1 MLTVPFVSSKMSKV
15 YLMQSSLDN
24 FISAAIWW
32 GDRRSLE
39 LMLRLAKTTLGAST
53 NLIFLTLG
61 GTFSLILCCAL
72 VIHHR
77 DRNADKV

>member
-39 LMLRLAKTTLGAST
+39 LILCSVKMTPGEST
-53 NLIFLTLG
+53 WPMFLTPG
-61 GTFSLILCCAL
+61 GDFSLIL
-72 VIHHR
+72 
-77 DRNADKV
+77 